1 MIVSELEMDL
11 SSDKQTNRNAIDLS
25 SKDGIELVSNETPV
39 METQDISDIR
49 KEVIIKETP
58 KVEEVLPTQPVKED
72 VKPEEPEV
80 MEVKID
86 PNMEMLNNAY
96 RDYYDVVNKL
106 PANLLDNLNSS
117 YMVLERSIS
126 AIPKDILFKFTSSF
140 ENIDEDIPKI
150 FLNPND
156 FGSSNYSFIIEKL
169 KIYYEFIAT
178 VPSQMVTN
186 LFVAYQEY
194 SNYYK
199 MIPSDIFEY
208 LVSTYREYK
217 RCLSYVSPELIT
229 SMGYDKID
237 SIFLNRVLLHEE
249 NMNFLLQD
257 IDQKERVS
265 NVRYGITNDINVVD
279 GHFIVIPLFS
289 RDDYINITSQT
300 GSIDRANEIC
310 SYNMKV
316 IYDSVERVGKTLNQ
330 DIAILD
336 NIKANMEISTMF
348 IGLSKNNKE
357 TILSIIND
365 QVNRRKAFISTVSED
380 LKSGW
385 NRIEGQLGLDI
396 DDEEDYFNKL
406 DKISKCAN
414 GYQNLFADLMSI
426 QQIINLIKQN
436 GYTIK

>member
-169 KIYYEFIAT
+169 KIYYAT
-178 VPSQMVTN
+178 PSPT
-186 LFVAYQEY
+186 
-194 SNYYK
+194 
-199 MIPSDIFEY
+199 
-208 LVSTYREYK
+208 
-217 RCLSYVSPELIT
+217 T
-229 SMGYDKID
+229 S
-237 SIFLNRVLLHEE
+237 V
-249 NMNFLLQD
+249 
-257 IDQKERVS
+257 
-265 NVRYGITNDINVVD
+265 GI
-279 GHFIVIPLFS
+279 GAP
-289 RDDYINITSQT
+289 
-300 GSIDRANEIC
+300 
-310 SYNMKV
+310 
-316 IYDSVERVGKTLNQ
+316 
-330 DIAILD
+330 
-336 NIKANMEISTMF
+336 
-348 IGLSKNNKE
+348 
-357 TILSIIND
+357 
-365 QVNRRKAFISTVSED
+365 
-380 LKSGW
+380 
-385 NRIEGQLGLDI
+385 
-396 DDEEDYFNKL
+396 
-406 DKISKCAN
+406 
-414 GYQNLFADLMSI
+414 
-426 QQIINLIKQN
+426 
-436 GYTIK
+436 